1 MSYNQMKHLI
11 KLNKKIDMLINQL
24 FFSQIKD
31 PMLINKPSSLV
42 IT

>member
-1 MSYNQMKHLI
+1 MKHQI
-11 KLNKKIDMLINQL
+11 KFFNKIIDMLINQL